1 MKYLSYLVLPCPVLL
16 MMLAFLFAGGRN
28 TSDDIV
34 DPSQPAI
41 PRADMAEVEA
51 GIRAH
56 IERET
61 ARGDGYFHL
70 TDGGQSLRLKLV
82 RVHTEYLSN
91 LGPGRYF
98 ACVDLADVS
107 GDVFDVDF
115 FMEGSPGAMEVTEL
129 SLHKLNGKPFYSW
142 KQQQDKTWFKVPMA
156 QSTNDLLG
164 IVEGRDSFTF
174 FYRAI
179 LPALDGP
186 ARLWIPIAGT
196 DAFQEVEVLGLQ
208 VPGRHRMIR
217 EKRFGNQ
224 VLLAELEPRDG
235 GKPLEIVYRVRR
247 QEKSAWRDPATQP
260 DGYLKADRMVP
271 VGGRFAEIAA
281 EVLAGKDNE
290 DDLLKAR
297 ALYDHIIDQMRYMK
311 FGDYG
316 RGDAQYACDT
326 KTGNCT
332 EFHSFFISLARSAGI
347 PARFAIGA
355 SIPSDRDDGGMDG
368 YHCWAEFYADGQWW
382 PVDISEGNKYS
393 ALASYYFGRHPAN
406 RLEISRGRDLLL
418 DPGPA
423 SGPLNF
429 LVYPLIEAGG
439 QSRTVLPTFTFLR
452 EHKPGQAAID

>member
-1 MKYLSYLVLPCPVLL
+1 MFIAIRTRSVLSTILPIPLVIILLLLVWSACRDSPSGKAALPETP
-16 MMLAFLFAGGRN
+16 
-28 TSDDIV
+28 
-34 DPSQPAI
+34 I
-41 PRADMAEVEA
+41 PRAGMAEIEA
-51 GIRAH
+51 GIRAW

-61 ARGDGYFHL
+61 ARGDGYFHFQ
-70 TDGGQSLRLKLV
+70 DGDQALRLKLV
-82 RVHTEYLSN
+82 RVHTEYLAN

-115 FMEGSPGAMEVTEL
+115 FLEGTPGAMEVTEL

-142 KQQQDKTWFKVPMA
+142 KQRPDKTWYKVPMA
-156 QSTNDLLG
+156 QSTHDLLG

-174 FYRAI
+174 FYRAT
-179 LPALDGP
+179 LPELEGP
-186 ARLWIPIAGT
+186 ARLWIPVAGT
-196 DAFQEVEVLGLQ
+196 DAFQEVEVIGLQ

-217 EKRFGNQ
+217 DKRFGNQ
-224 VLLAELEPRDG
+224 VLLAELDPRDS
-235 GKPLEIVYRVRR
+235 GKPLEIAYRVRR

-260 DGYLKADRMVP
+260 EDYLKADRLLP

-281 EVLAGKDNE
+281 EVLAGKEKE
-290 DDLLKAR
+290 DDLARAR

-355 SIPSDRDDGGMDG
+355 SIPSDRDEGGMDG
-368 YHCWAEFYADGQWW
+368 YHCWAEFHADGQWW

-393 ALASYYFGRHPAN
+393 ALATWYFGRHPAN

-423 SGPLNF
+423 SGPVNF
-429 LVYPLIEAGG
+429 LVYPLIEEAG
-439 QSRTVLPTFTFLR
+439 QSRTILPTFTFQR
-452 EHKPGQAAID
+452 ER